1 VSRLKIARQRGVA
14 SFFLGCLLAPLVAHA
29 QKLPSDIAASK
40 IVRVALNT
48 GYAPLET
55 RDPTTN
61 VVVGFDIDLARAMAK
76 VLGVTIAYQDGS
88 FEQMTPSLQ
97 SGRVDMIMSG
107 FYDIPRRRPFFDF
120 IDYLRAGGQFYTL
133 KTNADI
139 KFATDLCGQTVTT
152 GRGTSYPDSIKKWSD
167 KNCVEAGKPP
177 IIVITQTDFAQSLS
191 VIQQGRAA
199 AGVSGLEAMPSTIE
213 RDNNGYRALGEPISF
228 TLMGMAFTKDDPTLR
243 DAFAYALKQVIAD
256 GRYATLIKKWR
267 LDFCSYTEVSI
278 NQGPAP

>member
-1 VSRLKIARQRGVA
+1 VSRAKSICIWIFA
-14 SFFLGCLLAPLVAHA
+14 CLLVPVAALA
-29 QKLPSDIAASK
+29 QNLPPDIASSK
-40 IVRVALNT
+40 VVRVALNT

-55 RDPTTN
+55 KDPTTGN
-61 VVVGFDIDLARAMAK
+61 PVGFDIDLALAMAK
-76 VLGVTIAYQDGS
+76 VLGVKIEYQDGS

-133 KTNADI
+133 KSNSEI
-139 KFATDLCGQTVTT
+139 KVPADLCGQTVTT

-167 KNCVEAGKPP
+167 NNCVAAGKPE
-177 IIVITQTDFAQSLS
+177 ITVITQTDFAQSLS

-199 AGVSGLEAMPSTIE
+199 AGVSGLEAMAATVE
-213 RDNNGYRALGEPISF
+213 RDNNAYRALGEPISN
-228 TLMGMAFTKDDPTLR
+228 TLMGIAFAKDNPVLR
-243 DAFAYALKQVIAD
+243 DAFLYALKQVIAD
-256 GRYATLIKKWR
+256 GQYAALIKKWKM
-267 LDFCSYTEVSI
+267 DYSAYPDATI

>member
-1 VSRLKIARQRGVA
+1 VSRIKFAMLWGITCV
-14 SFFLGCLLAPLVAHA
+14 LAPFAVQA
-29 QKLPSDIAASK
+29 QKLPPEIATSK

-61 VVVGFDIDLARAMAK
+61 EPVGFDIDLAMAMAK
-76 VLGVTIAYQDGS
+76 VLGVKIEYQDGS

-133 KTNADI
+133 KRNEEI
-139 KFATDLCGQTVTT
+139 KVATDLCGQTVTT

-167 KNCVEAGKPP
+167 KNCVDAGKPP
-177 IIVITQTDFAQSLS
+177 IVVITQTDFAQSLS

-213 RDNNGYRALGEPISF
+213 RDDNAYRALGEPISY
-228 TLMGMAFTKDDPTLR
+228 TLMGIAFTKDDPTLR
-243 DAFAYALKQVIAD
+243 DAFTYALKQVIAD
-256 GRYATLIKKWR
+256 GQYAALIKKWR
-267 LDFCSYTEVSI
+267 LDFSSYTEVSI